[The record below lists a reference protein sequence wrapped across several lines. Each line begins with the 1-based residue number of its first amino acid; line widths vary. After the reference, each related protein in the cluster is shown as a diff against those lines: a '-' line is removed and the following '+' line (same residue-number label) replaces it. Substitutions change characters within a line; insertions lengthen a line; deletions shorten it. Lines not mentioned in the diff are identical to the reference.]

1 MSAIFVAVVLSLIA
15 IVGSTIFHYEAL
27 SLIETGS
34 RWPYH
39 RHVVVPAVLT
49 LVIFAHLIEI
59 GGYALAF
66 MLAMGP
72 LELGSFSGLQPN
84 ALGLFYYAAETYSSL
99 GAGDVFAHGAARLI
113 VSIASINGL
122 LLLAWSGAFL
132 YAFTTRL
139 RSGK

>member
-1 MSAIFVAVVLSLIA
+1 MSALLITVILSLTA

-27 SLIETGS
+27 ALIETAS

-39 RHVVVPAVLT
+39 RHVVIPAVLT
-49 LVIFAHLIEI
+49 LVILAHLIEI

-66 MLAMGP
+66 MLAQGP
-72 LELGSFSGLQPN
+72 FGLGSFTGLQTG

-99 GAGDVFAHGAARLI
+99 GAGDVFAHGAARLV

-132 YAFTTRL
+132 YAVTTRL
-139 RSGK
+139 RSGR